1 MGFDSVWPRG
11 SRRRGKGV
19 KCALLGLF
27 LLSGLFLAGFVVVHR
42 GLWEDLLLD
51 HGVPLDRA
59 ETSLGLGEDRG
70 MLMATE
76 VRTGGKPAKSTVL
89 VPTASI
95 VASWEKEDPDID
107 GIEVHVVPLRPE
119 STSSVSENQD
129 ADPPKQN
136 EGLTTDGKSTSVLV
150 YNDPLN
156 IARSLFYGISGY
168 SCNC

>member
-27 LLSGLFLAGFVVVHR
+27 LLSGLFLAGFVVIHR

-76 VRTGGKPAKSTVL
+76 VRTVGKPAKSMVL

-107 GIEVHVVPLRPE
+107 GIEVVPLRPE
-119 STSSVSENQD
+119 STSSVSEKPD
-129 ADPPKQN
+129 ADPPKEN
-136 EGLTTDGKSTSVLV
+136 EGLTMDVKSTSVLV

-156 IARSLFYGISGY
+156 IARTLFYGISRDC
-168 SCNC
+168 CNC